1 MTANGAAPTVA
12 SSLEST
18 SKKEDTMPTST
29 IEATRKLAAA
39 GIAGAALSA
48 ISGVAVQLVVQP
60 STSVSDQM
68 WSYPWSSGAF
78 VPVSIA
84 YATLHVLVI
93 AGLVGVRRSGMAG
106 STRAAAA
113 GASTA
118 IAGTAFLLAGEVA
131 SLPIRHDRTDDTGA
145 MVVGAIFGLG
155 VVLSAVGFLI
165 LGRESL
171 RSGRWHD
178 WRRFTPLATG
188 LWTTALVGISFT
200 HALAAG
206 VAVYS
211 VCLLALFVALYT
223 RPAPSALP
231 ARTAA
236 QAQVA

>member
-1 MTANGAAPTVA
+1 VP
-12 SSLEST
+12 SSTTES
-18 SKKEDTMPTST
+18 
-29 IEATRKLAAA
+29 IRRLAAL

-48 ISGVAVQLVVQP
+48 ISGAVVQLAVQP

-68 WSYPWSSGAF
+68 WSYPWSSGAV

-84 YATLHVLVI
+84 YAVLHALVI
-93 AGLVGVRRSGMAG
+93 AGLVGLWRSGMAG

-131 SLPIRHDRTDDTGA
+131 SLPIRHERTDDTGA
-145 MVVGAIFGLG
+145 MIVGAIFGIG
-155 VVLSAVGFLI
+155 VTLSAVGFLI

-171 RSGRWHD
+171 RSGLWHD
-178 WRRFTPLATG
+178 WRRFTPLAAG
-188 LWTTALVGISFT
+188 LWTTALVGIGLT

-211 VCLLALFVALYT
+211 LCLLALFVALYT
-223 RPAPSALP
+223 QPAPSALP
-231 ARTAA
+231 ARAA
-236 QAQVA
+236 ARAQVA

>member
-1 MTANGAAPTVA
+1 
-12 SSLEST
+12 
-18 SKKEDTMPTST
+18 MPTST

-39 GIAGAALSA
+39 GIVGAGLSA
-48 ISGVAVQLVVQP
+48 ISGAVVQLAVQP

-84 YATLHVLVI
+84 YAALHVLVI

-118 IAGTAFLLAGEVA
+118 IAGTALLLAGEVA

-155 VVLSAVGFLI
+155 VVVSAVGFLI

-188 LWTTALVGISFT
+188 LWTTALVGISLT

-206 VAVYS
+206 VAGYS
-211 VCLLALFVALYT
+211 LCVLALFVALYT
-223 RPAPSALP
+223 QPAPSALP
-231 ARTAA
+231 AGSAA

>member
-1 MTANGAAPTVA
+1 
-12 SSLEST
+12 
-18 SKKEDTMPTST
+18 MPTST

-68 WSYPWSSGAF
+68 WSYPWSSGAL

-118 IAGTAFLLAGEVA
+118 IAGAEVA
-131 SLPIRHDRTDDTGA
+131 ARRRGRLAPDPPRPHRRHGCHGRRRDLRA
-145 MVVGAIFGLG
+145 RRRA
-155 VVLSAVGFLI
+155 
-165 LGRESL
+165 LGRRLPDPRPREPAQRQVARLAPLHAACDRAVDDRARRDQLHARSSGGRRRLL
-171 RSGRWHD
+171 RVPTCA
-178 WRRFTPLATG
+178 F
-188 LWTTALVGISFT
+188 
-200 HALAAG
+200 
-206 VAVYS
+206 
-211 VCLLALFVALYT
+211 FVALYT